1 MRLHIVMVLT
11 DHTVSSSHGVTVVV
25 SGAEAERFLTLEAG
39 SWSLEA
45 GLPSDSLRRLE
56 DLEGGIVRVTR
67 VRCTR
72 ITSHPSCWPGL
83 TPAV

>member
-25 SGAEAERFLTLEAG
+25 SGAEAERFLTLEAE

-56 DLEGGIVRVTR
+56 DLEGGIVEFGVEVLAESKVLLVLNTSVT
-67 VRCTR
+67 C
-72 ITSHPSCWPGL
+72 
-83 TPAV
+83 